1 MRTLIVLTPLV
12 LGLALSACAGTPREG
27 NNYMTDLERLSND
40 CTARGGILAPTGNQS
55 GRPQLD
61 NVCEIRGQTAR
72 APSNPG

>member
-12 LGLALSACAGTPREG
+12 LGLALSACSTTPREG
-27 NNYMTDLERLSND
+27 GYMTELERLSND
-40 CTARGGILAPTGNQS
+40 CTARGGILAPTGTQS